1 MRPARNYNWLYWLRV
16 YSAARGTIHIVLL
29 LALDTCDARGSVA
42 LVRDGVVLHVLAH
55 DTSEDYSV
63 WLLAAIAQLLDA
75 AGVAFSDVDVYIAA
89 AGPGSFTGVR
99 VGLTTVKAWAEVTG
113 KPIVSVSRLEALAT
127 QAEGSQPYVA
137 AFANAQRRQVYGAV
151 YRRGNASL
159 DRVGEESVIAPDKFL
174 ALAVEAAA
182 GQSIQWISTDP
193 EMLLETEA
201 WRARQSV
208 GAPQGVGAH
217 HGGES
222 VLAASP
228 VLAPAIGLLGYRL
241 AQGKRFTDPLA
252 LDANYVRRSD
262 AEVFWKDGR
271 DPITK

>member
-1 MRPARNYNWLYWLRV
+1 V
-16 YSAARGTIHIVLL
+16 
-29 LALDTCDARGSVA
+29 
-42 LVRDGVVLHVLAH
+42 VRDGVVLHVLAH

-63 WLLAAIAQLLDA
+63 WLLPAIARLLDA

-127 QAEGSQPYVA
+127 LAAGSQPFVA

-151 YRRGNASL
+151 YRRGNGSL

-174 ALAVEAAA
+174 AFAVETAA
-182 GQSIQWISTDP
+182 GHSIQWISPDP

-208 GAPQGVGAH
+208 GAHQG
-217 HGGES
+217 GGPHQSVVES

-228 VLAPAIGLLGYRL
+228 VLAPPIGRLGYRL
-241 AQGKRFTDPLA
+241 AQGKQFTDPLA

>member
-1 MRPARNYNWLYWLRV
+1 V
-16 YSAARGTIHIVLL
+16 
-29 LALDTCDARGSVA
+29 
-42 LVRDGVVLHVLAH
+42 VRDGVVLHVLAH

-63 WLLAAIAQLLDA
+63 WLLPAIAQLLDA
-75 AGVAFSDVDVYIAA
+75 AGVAFSDVDVYVAT

-127 QAEGSQPYVA
+127 QAEGYQPYVA

-151 YRRGNASL
+151 YRRGSASL

-174 ALAVEAAA
+174 YLAVEMAA

-208 GAPQGVGAH
+208 GTHQGGGAH
-217 HGGES
+217 QSVVES

-228 VLAPAIGLLGYRL
+228 ILAPPIGRLGYHL
-241 AQGKRFTDPLA
+241 AQGNRFTDPLA

>member
-1 MRPARNYNWLYWLRV
+1 V
-16 YSAARGTIHIVLL
+16 
-29 LALDTCDARGSVA
+29 
-42 LVRDGVVLHVLAH
+42 VRDGVVLHVLAH
-55 DTSEDYSV
+55 DSSEDYSV
-63 WLLAAIAQLLDA
+63 WLLPAIAQLLDA

-127 QAEGSQPYVA
+127 LAGGSQPYVA
-137 AFANAQRRQVYGAV
+137 AFANAQRHQVYGAL
-151 YRRGNASL
+151 YRRGNGSL
-159 DRVGEESVIAPDKFL
+159 DRVGEESVIAPDRFL
-174 ALAVEAAA
+174 AFAVETAA

-208 GAPQGVGAH
+208 GARESVG
-217 HGGES
+217 EC

-228 VLAPAIGLLGYRL
+228 VLAPPIGRLGYRL

-271 DPITK
+271 DPVTKIES